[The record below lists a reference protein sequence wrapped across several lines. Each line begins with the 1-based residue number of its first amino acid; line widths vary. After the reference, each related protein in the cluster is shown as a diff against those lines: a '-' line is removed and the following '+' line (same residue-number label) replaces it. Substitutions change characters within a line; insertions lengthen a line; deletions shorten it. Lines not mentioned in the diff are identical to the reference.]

1 MEIFSWLGYACALFS
16 YLALLMLMSIA
27 NTGNQKSKLT
37 HKSLILFTLS
47 GVHWSIAY
55 LTTNLSFS
63 SNWWLNWAESLR
75 IISIGLLL
83 ISLLNRKTTS
93 YLSLIKKPS
102 CIIIFSTAVIFP
114 ILAAY
119 QLVSS
124 AWFYIGYLAMTV
136 ALLILLEILFRQ
148 AKAAL
153 WGLKPIILAFGALLI
168 YDFIVFSDASLI
180 AHVDKDMWLARGYLH
195 AFLAPLLLWSIKR
208 SKTLGIQVYISRE
221 MVFQSSLLL
230 SSGVYLCLMAITGYY
245 IKSIESQWS
254 SMIQVIFIV
263 LAFVVLFALFISE
276 GLKRNI
282 RVFLEKNFFANR
294 FDYRVQW
301 LNLTNQ
307 LNTPLNSTQNFYD
320 RSLDV
325 LINSIQYDQGAL
337 YKLNNQQLECVAT
350 KNIVSH
356 CHSRA
361 NKPILLKPVLDY
373 IKQKHWVID
382 LKDYQ
387 QHPAKYPQLVID
399 KTLIS
404 ECPFHV
410 IVPIYQQEKLW
421 GLVCLNNSAGDLLHF
436 NWEIRDYMTVVT
448 NQVGHYIFQ
457 HEANQVVTENAQ
469 FAAFSRMSAFV
480 IHDLK
485 NVLAQINMILSNAQ
499 KHKHNPEFIDDTFE
513 TLGYTK
519 QRMEKMLAQ
528 LMNKTNDEQQIKNT
542 VEITQLLSQLINE
555 RCSNLQPEPKIIT
568 EQTAELALDT
578 EKFSNVLYHLIDNA
592 QHATDDSG
600 KVEISIE
607 TEPEV
612 VRIIIKDTGCGMST
626 EFIRNKLFKPFET
639 TKGNAGMGIGAH
651 DAKLYIEQLGGV
663 ISVNSVESKGSEF
676 IIELPNMPTTGEI
689 QQGLY

>member
-1 MEIFSWLGYACALFS
+1 MEIFSWLGYLCALFS
-16 YLALLMLMSIA
+16 YLALLLLMGIA
-27 NTGNQKSKLT
+27 SKGSQKNNLT
-37 HKSLILFTLS
+37 HKALILFTIS
-47 GVHWSIAY
+47 GAHWSVAY
-55 LTTNLSFS
+55 LSTNLTINTS
-63 SNWWLNWAESLR
+63 WWLNWAESFR
-75 IISIGLLL
+75 VIAIGLLL
-83 ISLLNRKTTS
+83 ISLLNQQTTR
-93 YLSLIKKPS
+93 YLSLLKKPS
-102 CIIIFSTAVIFP
+102 CIIISSAAIIMP

-119 QLVSS
+119 QVVTP
-124 AWFYIGYLAMTV
+124 AWFYIGYLGMTV

-148 AKAAL
+148 AKSAL
-153 WGLKPIILAFGALLI
+153 WGLKPIILAFGALLV

-208 SKTLGIQVYISRE
+208 SKSLGIQVYISRE

-254 SMIQVIFIV
+254 SMLQVIFIV

-276 GLKRNI
+276 NLKRNI
-282 RVFLEKNFFANR
+282 KVFLEKNFFANR

-307 LNTPLNSTQNFYD
+307 LNTPLTGTQNFYE

-325 LINSIQYDQGAL
+325 LINSVQYNQGAL
-337 YKLNNQQLECVAT
+337 YKLNNRQLECIATDNTLTNSNQQAVAHT
-350 KNIVSH
+350 LLT
-356 CHSRA
+356 
-361 NKPILLKPVLDY
+361 PILEY
-373 IKQKHWVID
+373 IQQKQWVID

-387 QHPAKYPQLVID
+387 QHPSKYPQLTID
-399 KTLIS
+399 KTLIN

-410 IVPIYQQEKLW
+410 VVPIYQQESLW
-421 GLVCLNNSAGDLLHF
+421 GLVCLNNSNGELLHF

-485 NVLAQINMILSNAQ
+485 NVLAQIDMILSNAQ
-499 KHKHNPEFIDDTFE
+499 KHKDNPEFIDDTFE

-528 LMNKTNDEQQIKNT
+528 LMNKTTDEQQVKNT
-542 VEITQLLSQLINE
+542 VEITQLISQLINE
-555 RCSNLQPEPKIIT
+555 RCANMLPTPKIIT
-568 EQTAELALDT
+568 QQTAELALDT
-578 EKFSNVLYHLIDNA
+578 EKFTNVLYHLIDNA
-592 QHATDDSG
+592 QHATEDSG
-600 KVEISIE
+600 KVEISVEKSLEFI
-607 TEPEV
+607 
-612 VRIIIKDTGCGMST
+612 RIAIKDTGCGMSA

-651 DAKLYIEQLGGV
+651 DAKLYIEQLGGH
-663 ISVNSVESKGSEF
+663 ISVNSEEAKGSEF
-676 IIELPNMPTTGEI
+676 IIELPKNIIEANDRPE
-689 QQGLY
+689 